1 MYARCPSCQSVYQL
15 VARQLAEAAGTVR
28 CGNCGKTFNALA
40 TLFEEH
46 PAVDEQPCTGSGVPP
61 LLQQPSTVQP
71 ELPGVSLAPPNAF
84 EGSVEAANEAPV
96 LVFADSSA
104 ETSERNWPWVSA
116 AAALALCLGVQVFLY
131 RSDPDYL
138 ALWPGQTTPEPAA
151 VGNTIQVLARD
162 LHRHP
167 SLDDAIIVSL
177 TLGNTGERSQA
188 WPVLEFRLF
197 DPTQQ
202 VLGVRRLAPEDYLD
216 RPRRIEDGMPPGL
229 IVPVIA
235 EFVVGTT
242 QPSGFD
248 FRLL

>member
-1 MYARCPSCQSVYQL
+1 M
-15 VARQLAEAAGTVR
+15 VR

-40 TLFEEH
+40 TLFGEH
-46 PAVDEQPCTGSGVPP
+46 PAVDENPFAGSGVPP
-61 LLQQPSTVQP
+61 LLQQTSTVQP
-71 ELPGVSLAPPNAF
+71 ELPGVSLAPPHT
-84 EGSVEAANEAPV
+84 VAAGNEAPV
-96 LVFADSSA
+96 LVFAEDSA
-104 ETSERNWPWVSA
+104 DTSDRRWPWVSA
-116 AAALALCLGVQVFLY
+116 AITLALCLGVQTYLY
-131 RSDPDYL
+131 RGNPDYL
-138 ALWPGQTTPEPAA
+138 ALWPGQAALEHTTASD
-151 VGNTIQVLARD
+151 TIQVLARD

-177 TLGNTGERSQA
+177 TLGNTGEQPQA

-216 RPRRIEDGMPPGL
+216 RPDRIDAGMPPGL